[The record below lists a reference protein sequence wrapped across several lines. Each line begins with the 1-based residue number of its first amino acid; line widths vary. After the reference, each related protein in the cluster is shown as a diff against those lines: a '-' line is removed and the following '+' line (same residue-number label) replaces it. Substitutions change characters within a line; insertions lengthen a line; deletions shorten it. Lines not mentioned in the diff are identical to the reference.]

1 MIPPYCVSLDMF
13 YTPESRTH
21 FPQDGEHL
29 TTFIC
34 IEQPHFLDNFSQYYT
49 YFYSW
54 LPLFNI
60 HVLSVFIYSI
70 VYRFIKTI
78 CWYFFKP
85 FPPNLRFVISICTQ
99 YILYILVLL
108 SSEIFTIKCNLQKRC
123 KKLFFSTSKYIKL
136 PYGKMK
142 TQTQTE
148 NDFLLNFFIQCS

>member
-1 MIPPYCVSLDMF
+1 MF
-13 YTPESRTH
+13 YTPESNTH
-21 FPQDGEHL
+21 FRFPPGWRTSDNFYMHRTATFSGQANR
-29 TTFIC
+29 TTFLNFIH
-34 IEQPHFLDNFSQYYT
+34 IFILDYHSLASTFYLFS
-49 YFYSW
+49 
-54 LPLFNI
+54 
-60 HVLSVFIYSI
+60 SI